1 MKTVR
6 LLCFLAAAGLLR
18 AAAPPPP
25 ASDTVITS
33 DTVDMRSTDTETTT
47 VFDGTVKLVGN
58 DITVTCDHLVVVST
72 SLGDKS
78 VVLAPIDRFKSLV
91 ATGHVRIVQGV
102 REATCGRAEIFPRD
116 NKLVLTENPIVVD
129 SSGPYVVT
137 GDRLNLLRGER
148 RITGDV
154 VKVTGPPVQ
163 DLGPDAGAGKPPG
176 AAPGPPKPHD
186 RPGQPGGRAPRP
198 PRFPRSTPWVS
209 SRPWPADGGQRRRP
223 PGAGRRDRRLS
234 RPQRRGQD
242 HHVLPHGRPGAR
254 HRGRVFLDG
263 RDITRLRMHQRARL
277 GLGYL
282 PQEPSI
288 FRKLTVAQNILA
300 IVEAVGVPRRDRA
313 ALVERSW
320 RSFASPPSPASPPTR
335 SPAASA
341 AAWRS
346 PARS

>member
-6 LLCFLAAAGLLR
+6 LLCFLAAAGLRR

-91 ATGHVRIVQGV
+91 ATGHVHIVQGV

-129 SSGPYVVT
+129 SSCPYVVT

-176 AAPGPPKPHD
+176 AAPGPPK
-186 RPGQPGGRAPRP
+186 
-198 PRFPRSTPWVS
+198 TP
-209 SRPWPADGGQRRRP
+209 
-223 PGAGRRDRRLS
+223 
-234 RPQRRGQD
+234 
-242 HHVLPHGRPGAR
+242 
-254 HRGRVFLDG
+254 
-263 RDITRLRMHQRARL
+263 
-277 GLGYL
+277 
-282 PQEPSI
+282 
-288 FRKLTVAQNILA
+288 
-300 IVEAVGVPRRDRA
+300 
-313 ALVERSW
+313 
-320 RSFASPPSPASPPTR
+320 
-335 SPAASA
+335 
-341 AAWRS
+341 
-346 PARS
+346 